1 MPWLPTSV
9 AGTTLKNNVKILVV
23 DVGGTRVKIRVS
35 GHEDTRKCRSGPEM
49 TASQMVE
56 SARELAGDWH
66 YDVVSV
72 GFPGPVRGGKPLS
85 EPKHLG
91 GGWVGFDF
99 EAAFERPV
107 KVINDAAMQ
116 ALGAYEGG
124 SMLFLGLGTGLGS
137 ALIVEGVVQPME
149 LAHLPYK
156 DGMSY
161 EEFVGIG
168 GLERLGKAA
177 WKQEVATV
185 VGLLSAAL
193 GVDYVVLG
201 GGNVKKLDTMPPG
214 ARRGSNA
221 DAFTGGF
228 RLWEQ
233 DR

>member
-1 MPWLPTSV
+1 MSV
-9 AGTTLKNNVKILVV
+9 AGTTRKAEVKILVV
-23 DVGGTRVKIRVS
+23 DIGGTNVKIRS
-35 GHEDTRKCRSGPEM
+35 TGHEKTRKCPSGPEM
-49 TASQMVE
+49 TATQMVE
-56 SARELAGDWH
+56 SVRELAGDWH
-66 YDVVSV
+66 YDAVSV

-91 GGWVGFDF
+91 CGWVGFDF
-99 EAAFERPV
+99 AAAFQRPV

-156 DGMSY
+156 DGKSY

-168 GLERLGKAA
+168 GLKRLGKKA
-177 WKQEVATV
+177 WRQEVSNV
-185 VGLLSAAL
+185 VRLLSAAL
-193 GVDYVVLG
+193 EADYVVLG
-201 GGNVKKLDTMPPG
+201 GGNVKKLDTLPPG
-214 ARRGSNA
+214 ARRGNNA

-228 RLWEQ
+228 RLWA
-233 DR
+233 RT